1 MLFLPVVFYGRRGL
15 EADVFE
21 SYMRRSGYPVQ
32 IVLVENGH
40 SPYVANEPS
49 SIAVI
54 ALGSSGQGMELAR
67 QIQMETGGCAKVFIL
82 HELESQKSD
91 DPSVEIIPQ
100 PYQLSQVVKRIQRVS
115 RGI

>member
-21 SYMRRSGYPVQ
+21 SYMSRSGYPVQ
-32 IVLVENGH
+32 VVLVENGH
-40 SPYVANEPS
+40 LPSVANEPS

-54 ALGSSGQGMELAR
+54 ALGPTSQGMELAR
-67 QIQMETGGCAKVFIL
+67 QIQMETGGCARVFIL
-82 HELESQKSD
+82 NAPEAQRSD
-91 DPSVEIIPQ
+91 DPSVEIIPK